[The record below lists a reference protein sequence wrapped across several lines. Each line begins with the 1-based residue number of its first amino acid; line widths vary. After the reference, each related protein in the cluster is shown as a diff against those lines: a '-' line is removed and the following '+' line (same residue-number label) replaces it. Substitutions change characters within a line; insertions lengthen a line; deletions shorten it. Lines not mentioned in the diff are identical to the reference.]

1 MLPGPARKTKDTPAL
16 ANSSSA
22 SDLSSG
28 TALLLL
34 APLTAV
40 MLLILLYPLGLT
52 VWTSVYDGQF
62 SFAAYADLAT
72 STLFLKVLR
81 NSFEIALSGTLVSLA
96 FGYPVALHLAAQT
109 PRRRTAYL
117 IMVMLPF
124 WTSILVK
131 SFALVAVFGNQGL
144 INQLLGL
151 LSGGTVN
158 LPMMFNRVGVI
169 LGMINFLL
177 PFMILSILGSLLS
190 LDRRLIL
197 AAETMGAGPL
207 RIFWKITLPLSMPG
221 VIAGV
226 LINVTLSIGMYITP
240 ALLGGR
246 QDMMV
251 ANLVDFYTRQ
261 TLDWTAA
268 SATAVVLLLLSGV
281 LVALLGQV
289 RGARGL
295 AGAGA

>member
-1 MLPGPARKTKDTPAL
+1 MT
-16 ANSSSA
+16 SSSTA
-22 SDLSSG
+22 SGASG
-28 TALLLL
+28 LGPWSAIVLL
-34 APLTAV
+34 APLTVLMFA
-40 MLLILLYPLGLT
+40 ILLYPLGLT
-52 VWTSVYDGQF
+52 LWTSLYDGQT
-62 SFAAYADLAT
+62 SGQLSGHLSLRAYAELAS

-81 NSFEIALSGTLVSLA
+81 NTFEIAITGTLVSLV
-96 FGYPVALHLAAQT
+96 FGYPVAMHLAAQP
-109 PRRRTAYL
+109 PRRRTACL
-117 IMVMLPF
+117 VMVMLPF

-144 INQLLGL
+144 VNQLLGF
-151 LSGGTVN
+151 LSGGQIN
-158 LPMMFNRVGVI
+158 LPMMFNRVGVV

-177 PFMILSILGSLLS
+177 PFMILSILGSLLA

-207 RIFWKITLPLSMPG
+207 RIFWKIILPLSLPG
-221 VIAGV
+221 VVAGV

-268 SATAVVLLLLSGV
+268 SATAVALLAISGLLVAMLGRVRGGLSG
-281 LVALLGQV
+281 
-289 RGARGL
+289 GA
-295 AGAGA
+295 A

>member
-1 MLPGPARKTKDTPAL
+1 MLAI
-16 ANSSSA
+16 
-22 SDLSSG
+22 
-28 TALLLL
+28 
-34 APLTAV
+34 
-40 MLLILLYPLGLT
+40 LIYPLGLT
-52 VWTSVYDGQF
+52 IWTSVHPGTF
-62 SFAAYADLAT
+62 SLQAYAELSS

-81 NSFEIALSGTLVSLA
+81 STLEITLTGTLVSLLV
-96 FGYPVALHLAAQT
+96 GYPVALHLAAQ
-109 PRRRTAYL
+109 PPSRRTAYL

-131 SFALVAVFGNQGL
+131 SFALVAVFGNQG
-144 INQLLGL
+144 IVNQALGF
-151 LSGGTVN
+151 LSDGRISV
-158 LPMMFNRVGVI
+158 PMIFNRVGVV

-190 LDRRLIL
+190 QDRTLAL
-197 AAETMGAGPL
+197 AAATMGAGPL

-221 VIAGV
+221 VVAGV
-226 LINVTLSIGMYITP
+226 LINVTLSIGMYVTP

-268 SATAVVLLLLSGV
+268 SATAVVLLAISSILVVLLGRVRGGGLSG
-281 LVALLGQV
+281 AS
-289 RGARGL
+289 A
-295 AGAGA
+295 

>member
-1 MLPGPARKTKDTPAL
+1 M
-16 ANSSSA
+16 
-22 SDLSSG
+22 
-28 TALLLL
+28 LLL
-34 APLTAV
+34 APLTLV
-40 MLLILLYPLGLT
+40 MIGILVYPLALT
-52 VWTSVYDGQF
+52 LWTSVHPDQF
-62 SFAAYADLAT
+62 SVQAYVELAS
-72 STLFLKVLR
+72 STLFRKVLV
-81 NSFEIALSGTLVSLA
+81 STFEIAITGTLVSLL
-96 FGYPVALHLAAQT
+96 FGYPVAMHLAAQ
-109 PRRRTAYL
+109 PPSRRTAYL

-131 SFALVAVFGNQGL
+131 SFALVAVFGNQGIL
-144 INQLLGL
+144 NQFLGL
-151 LSGGTVN
+151 LSGGQIN
-158 LPMMFNRVGVI
+158 LPMMFNRVGVV

-177 PFMILSILGSLLS
+177 PFMILSILGSLLAQ
-190 LDRRLIL
+190 DRTLIL
-197 AAETMGAGPL
+197 AAETMGARPL

-268 SATAVVLLLLSGV
+268 SATAIVLLLISGILVAMLGRVRDGVGLSG
-281 LVALLGQV
+281 A
-289 RGARGL
+289 A
-295 AGAGA
+295 A

>member
-1 MLPGPARKTKDTPAL
+1 M

-52 VWTSVYDGQF
+52 IWTSVYDGQF
-62 SFAAYADLAT
+62 SLAAYADLAT

-81 NSFEIALSGTLVSLA
+81 NSFEIALGGTLVSLA

-151 LSGGTVN
+151 LSGGTLN

-226 LINVTLSIGMYITP
+226 LINITLSIGMYITP

>member
-1 MLPGPARKTKDTPAL
+1 M

-62 SFAAYADLAT
+62 SLAAYADLAT

-81 NSFEIALSGTLVSLA
+81 NSFEIALGGTLVSLA

-151 LSGGTVN
+151 LSGGTLN

-207 RIFWKITLPLSMPG
+207 RIFRKITLPLSMPG

-226 LINVTLSIGMYITP
+226 LINITLSIGMYITP

>member
-1 MLPGPARKTKDTPAL
+1 M

-34 APLTAV
+34 APLTTV
-40 MLLILLYPLGLT
+40 MLLILLYPLGMT

-62 SFAAYADLAT
+62 SFNAYADLAT
-72 STLFLKVLR
+72 STLFMKVLR
-81 NSFEIALSGTLVSLA
+81 NTFEIAIGGTLVSLL
-96 FGYPVALHLAAQT
+96 FGYPVALHLAAQA

-226 LINVTLSIGMYITP
+226 LINITLSIGMYITP

-289 RGARGL
+289 RGSRGL

>member
-1 MLPGPARKTKDTPAL
+1 MV
-16 ANSSSA
+16 
-22 SDLSSG
+22 
-28 TALLLL
+28 LL

-40 MLLILLYPLGLT
+40 MLLILIYPLGLT
-52 VWTSVYDGQF
+52 LWTSLYNGRF
-62 SFAAYADLAT
+62 SFDAYAELAF
-72 STLFLKVLR
+72 STLFLRVLR
-81 NSFEIALSGTLVSLA
+81 NTFEIAVGGTLVSLL
-96 FGYPVALHLAAQT
+96 FGYPVALHLAAQP

-144 INQLLGL
+144 INQFLGFV
-151 LSGGTVN
+151 SGGTVN
-158 LPMMFNRVGVI
+158 LPMMFNRIGVI

-221 VIAGV
+221 VLAGV

-268 SATAVVLLLLSGV
+268 SATAMVLLVLSGL
-281 LVALLGQV
+281 LVAMLGKV
-289 RGARGL
+289 RGGAGL

>member
-1 MLPGPARKTKDTPAL
+1 MT
-16 ANSSSA
+16 SSSTA
-22 SDLSSG
+22 SGASG
-28 TALLLL
+28 LGPWSAIVLL
-34 APLTAV
+34 APLTVLMFA
-40 MLLILLYPLGLT
+40 ILLYPLGLT
-52 VWTSVYDGQF
+52 LWTSLYDGQL
-62 SFAAYADLAT
+62 SLRAYAELAS

-81 NSFEIALSGTLVSLA
+81 NTFEIAITGTLVSLV
-96 FGYPVALHLAAQT
+96 FGYPVAMHLAAQP
-109 PRRRTAYL
+109 PRRRTACL
-117 IMVMLPF
+117 VMVMLPF

-144 INQLLGL
+144 VNQLLGF
-151 LSGGTVN
+151 LSGGQIN
-158 LPMMFNRVGVI
+158 LPMMFNRVGVV

-177 PFMILSILGSLLS
+177 PFMILSILGSLLA
-190 LDRRLIL
+190 LDRRLVL

-207 RIFWKITLPLSMPG
+207 RIFWKIILPLSMPG
-221 VIAGV
+221 VVAGV

-268 SATAVVLLLLSGV
+268 SATAVALLAISGLLVAMLGRVRGGLSG
-281 LVALLGQV
+281 
-289 RGARGL
+289 GA
-295 AGAGA
+295 A

>member
-1 MLPGPARKTKDTPAL
+1 MT
-16 ANSSSA
+16 SSSTA
-22 SDLSSG
+22 SGASG
-28 TALLLL
+28 LGPWSAIVLL
-34 APLTAV
+34 APLTVLMFA
-40 MLLILLYPLGLT
+40 ILLYPLGLT
-52 VWTSVYDGQF
+52 LWTSLYDGQL
-62 SFAAYADLAT
+62 SGQLSLRAYAELAS

-81 NSFEIALSGTLVSLA
+81 NTFEIAVTGTLVSLV
-96 FGYPVALHLAAQT
+96 FGYPVAMHLAAQP
-109 PRRRTAYL
+109 PRRRTACL
-117 IMVMLPF
+117 VMVMLPF

-144 INQLLGL
+144 VNQLLGF
-151 LSGGTVN
+151 LSGGQIN
-158 LPMMFNRVGVI
+158 LPMMFNRVGVV

-177 PFMILSILGSLLS
+177 PFMILSILGSLLA
-190 LDRRLIL
+190 LDRRLVL

-207 RIFWKITLPLSMPG
+207 RIFWKIILPLSMPG
-221 VIAGV
+221 VVAGV

-268 SATAVVLLLLSGV
+268 SATAVALLAISGLLVAMLGRVRGGLSG
-281 LVALLGQV
+281 
-289 RGARGL
+289 GA
-295 AGAGA
+295 A

>member
-1 MLPGPARKTKDTPAL
+1 VAQSGTGSEL
-16 ANSSSA
+16 S
-22 SDLSSG
+22 LSS
-28 TALLLL
+28 ALLLL
-34 APLTAV
+34 APLTLL
-40 MLLILLYPLGLT
+40 MLAILVYPLGLT
-52 VWTSVYDGQF
+52 AWTSLHPGQL
-62 SFAAYADLAT
+62 SLQAYVELAN
-72 STLFLKVLR
+72 STLFLRVLR
-81 NSFEIALSGTLVSLA
+81 NTFEIALSGTLVSLLVA
-96 FGYPVALHLAAQT
+96 YPVAMHLAAQR
-109 PRRRTAYL
+109 PSRRTAYL

-131 SFALVAVFGNQGL
+131 SFALTAVFGNQGL
-144 INQLLGL
+144 VNQLLGF
-151 LSGGTVN
+151 LSGGRIN

-169 LGMINFLL
+169 IGMINFLL

-190 LDRRLIL
+190 LDRTLIL
-197 AAETMGAGPL
+197 AAETMGAKPL

-226 LINVTLSIGMYITP
+226 LINVTLAIGMYITP

-268 SATAVVLLLLSGV
+268 SATAVVLLLISGV
-281 LVALLGQV
+281 LVAMLGKV
-289 RGARGL
+289 RGA
-295 AGAGA
+295 AGFSGAAA

>member
-1 MLPGPARKTKDTPAL
+1 M
-16 ANSSSA
+16 
-22 SDLSSG
+22 
-28 TALLLL
+28 LL
-34 APLTAV
+34 APLSLL
-40 MLLILLYPLGLT
+40 MLAILVYPLALT
-52 VWTSVYDGQF
+52 VWTSLYNGQF
-62 SFAAYADLAT
+62 SLAAYTDLAT

-81 NSFEIALSGTLVSLA
+81 STFEIAIAGTLVSLV
-96 FGYPVALHLAAQT
+96 FGYPVALHLAAQ
-109 PRRRTAYL
+109 PPSRRTAYL
-117 IMVMLPF
+117 ILVMLPF

-144 INQLLGL
+144 VNQALGFI
-151 LSGGTVN
+151 SGGQIN
-158 LPMMFNRVGVI
+158 LPMMFNRVGVV

-190 LDRRLIL
+190 LDRTLIL
-197 AAETMGAGPL
+197 AAETMGAGAL
-207 RIFWKITLPLSMPG
+207 RIFWKITLPLSLPG

-226 LINVTLSIGMYITP
+226 LINVTLAIGMYITP

-268 SATAVVLLLLSGV
+268 SATAVALLIISGL
-281 LVALLGQV
+281 LVAMLGRV
-289 RGARGL
+289 RGASGL
-295 AGAGA
+295 SGAAA

>member
-1 MLPGPARKTKDTPAL
+1 MAQSGTGSEL
-16 ANSSSA
+16 S
-22 SDLSSG
+22 LSS
-28 TALLLL
+28 ALLLL
-34 APLTAV
+34 APLTLL
-40 MLLILLYPLGLT
+40 MLAILVYPLGLT
-52 VWTSVYDGQF
+52 AWTSLHPGQL
-62 SFAAYADLAT
+62 SLQAYVELAN
-72 STLFLKVLR
+72 STLFLRVLR
-81 NSFEIALSGTLVSLA
+81 NTFEIALSGTLVSLLVA
-96 FGYPVALHLAAQT
+96 YPVAMHLAAQR
-109 PRRRTAYL
+109 PSRRTAYL

-131 SFALVAVFGNQGL
+131 SFALTAVFGNQGL
-144 INQLLGL
+144 VNQLLGF
-151 LSGGTVN
+151 LSGGRIN

-169 LGMINFLL
+169 IGMINFLL

-190 LDRRLIL
+190 LDRTLIL
-197 AAETMGAGPL
+197 AAETMGAKPL

-226 LINVTLSIGMYITP
+226 LINVTLAIGMYITP

-268 SATAVVLLLLSGV
+268 SATAVVLLLISGV
-281 LVALLGQV
+281 LVAMLGKV
-289 RGARGL
+289 RGA
-295 AGAGA
+295 AGFSGAAA

>member
-1 MLPGPARKTKDTPAL
+1 VAQ
-16 ANSSSA
+16 
-22 SDLSSG
+22 SG
-28 TALLLL
+28 TASALSPSSTLMLL
-34 APLTAV
+34 APLTAL
-40 MLLILLYPLGLT
+40 MLAVLVYPLGLT
-52 VWTSVYDGQF
+52 VWTSVYPGHFTLQ
-62 SFAAYADLAT
+62 AYSELLA
-72 STLFLKVLR
+72 SGLFQKVLK
-81 NSFEIALSGTLVSLA
+81 NTFEISISGTVVSLLV
-96 FGYPVALHLAAQT
+96 GYPVAMHLAAQT

-117 IMVMLPF
+117 ILVMLPF

-131 SFALVAVFGNQGL
+131 SFALTAVFGNQGL

-151 LSGGTVN
+151 LSGGQIN

-177 PFMILSILGSLLS
+177 PFMILSILGSLLAQ
-190 LDRRLIL
+190 DRTLIL
-197 AAETMGAGPL
+197 AAETMGAKPW
-207 RIFWKITLPLSMPG
+207 RIFRKITLPLSLPG

-268 SATAVVLLLLSGV
+268 SATAVVLLAISGV
-281 LVALLGQV
+281 LVFLLGRV
-289 RGARGL
+289 RGASGL
-295 AGAGA
+295 SGGAA